1 MAAFVANRKTSST
14 TRMMPVACRAIGILL
29 AGALLGASAVNG
41 AEIRVMTSGAFTAA
55 YLELKPLFED
65 ATRDKII
72 TLATSMGTGRD
83 IPDRLQRGEPVDF
96 VNVDDANLWWIDQ
109 ERQSSGHEQKL
120 GRCDPALGGAP
131 FPIQHLL
138 LDQS

>member
-1 MAAFVANRKTSST
+1 MASFMANRKTRST
-14 TRMMPVACRAIGILL
+14 MRTMPVACRAVGILL
-29 AGALLGASAVNG
+29 AGALLGASVVNG
-41 AEIRVMTSGAFTAA
+41 AEIRVMTSGGFTAA

-96 VNVDDANLWWIDQ
+96 VNVDDANL
-109 ERQSSGHEQKL
+109 
-120 GRCDPALGGAP
+120 
-131 FPIQHLL
+131 
-138 LDQS
+138 